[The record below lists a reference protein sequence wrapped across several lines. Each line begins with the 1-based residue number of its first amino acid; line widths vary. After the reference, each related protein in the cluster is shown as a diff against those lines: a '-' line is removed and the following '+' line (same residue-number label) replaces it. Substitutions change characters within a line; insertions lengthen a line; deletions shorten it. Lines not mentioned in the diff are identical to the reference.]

1 MKPSL
6 YLALASAAAI
16 GLLGGTYFA
25 SRKGDMTCDASVV
38 AGGADAIGG
47 PFQLVDETGA
57 AVTDRDV
64 ITAPSLVYF
73 GYTYCPDVC
82 PTDVARN
89 VEAISL
95 LEEAGKI
102 VTPVFISVDPKR
114 DTPEVLAEW
123 TDYLHPRLIGL
134 TGTEAQILAAA
145 KAYKT
150 YFKVPENAG
159 EDYLVD
165 HMTHSYLMFPKVG
178 FIDFFTREMTAEQI
192 AERTACYIDAA
203 S

>member
-1 MKPSL
+1 MKPAL
-6 YLALASAAAI
+6 YATLATAAAA

-25 SRKGDMTCDASVV
+25 SRQGDAACDASVV
-38 AGGADAIGG
+38 AGGAEAIGG
-47 PFQLVDETGA
+47 PFRLIDETGA
-57 AVTDRDV
+57 EVTEAEV
-64 ITAPSLVYF
+64 ITGPSLVYF
-73 GYTYCPDVC
+73 GYTFCPDVC

-89 VEAISL
+89 VEAVSL
-95 LEEAGKI
+95 LEEAGKT

-134 TGTEAQILAAA
+134 TGTEDQIAAA
-145 KAYKT
+145 ARAYKT
-150 YFKVPENAG
+150 YYKVPENAG
-159 EDYLVD
+159 DDYLVD

-178 FIDFFTREMTAEQI
+178 FVDFFTREMTAEQI